1 MSMAHADSPAPAAEA
16 VSTVVVGA
24 GVCGL
29 QAASRLARDGINEFV
44 LLEQQPGLGGVWA
57 PTSWANASSR
67 VQISEPNYRL
77 ISENVSECRTLLLLL
92 LPLDQPPLPGPH
104 SLARSVAATLGR

>member
-29 QAASRLARDGINEFV
+29 QAASRLARDAIEFV

-92 LPLDQPPLPGPH
+92 LRSTNRLSRGPTA
-104 SLARSVAATLGR
+104 SPAA

>member
-1 MSMAHADSPAPAAEA
+1 MSMAPADSPAPPEPAEA

-29 QAASRLARDGINEFV
+29 QAASRLARDGIDFV

-77 ISENVSECRTLLLLL
+77 ISENVSECRTLLRRSANPSLSASA
-92 LPLDQPPLPGPH
+92 DPG
-104 SLARSVAATLGR
+104 GC